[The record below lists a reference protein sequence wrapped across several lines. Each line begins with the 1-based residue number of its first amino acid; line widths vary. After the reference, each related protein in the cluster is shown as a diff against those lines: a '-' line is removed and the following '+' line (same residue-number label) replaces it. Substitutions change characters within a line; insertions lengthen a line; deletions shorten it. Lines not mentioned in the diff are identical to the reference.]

1 MLRLS
6 FFFDIFVLNK
16 YNNMSIVR
24 AIEQAFK
31 VKEDR
36 GWDKL
41 YVAVDIHGTI
51 LKPDYEI
58 DGICTEAYPYALEVL
73 LKLSQCEDIVLIL
86 YTCSHP
92 NEIEEYRELF
102 RFHGIE
108 FNYVNSNPEVKTGD
122 TKHGY
127 YNEKFYFNILFED
140 KSGFDA
146 DTDWFKAL
154 NTITKY
160 IK

>member
-1 MLRLS
+1 
-6 FFFDIFVLNK
+6 
-16 YNNMSIVR
+16 MSIVR

-31 VKEDR
+31 AKKER
-36 GWDKL
+36 GWDKI

-58 DGICTEAYPYALEVL
+58 DGICTEFYKHSTEVL
-73 LKLSQCEDIVLIL
+73 YELNQRDDIVLIL

-92 NEIEEYRELF
+92 DEIDQYRQLF

-108 FNYVNSNPEVKTGD
+108 FDYVNSNPEVKTGD

-127 YNEKFYFNILFED
+127 YEEKFYFNILFED
-140 KSGFDA
+140 KASFDPYV
-146 DTDWFKAL
+146 DWLDIL
-154 NTITKY
+154 NYLK
-160 IK
+160 KC